1 MIDPADILG
10 AHGPFAAE
18 LPGFRPR
25 EAQRRMARAVA
36 DAIESRRV
44 LVCEAGTGIGKTFA
58 YLVPALLAGRRVLVS
73 TGTRHLQD
81 QIQQH
86 DLPTVR
92 RAIGS
97 PASVAVL
104 KGRSNYLCPQR
115 FEQLLVQGRLSDRAE
130 VKELAALRAWAPTTA
145 SGDLAEVTA
154 LAEDSGLLPRVTSTS
169 DNCLGSRCPRLSE
182 CFVAKARRKAQEAD
196 VVVVNHH
203 LLLADMVLKE
213 EGFGALLPDFDAVIV
228 DEAHQLPDLAAQA
241 FGTSFAARQ
250 ASGLVDDARS
260 ELGATA
266 LEGEFK
272 AALGAVDPALK
283 HARLAL
289 GAAIGRG
296 PWGEQVVRAEVRDA
310 IHELQATLS
319 RIAAALA
326 AVGTEP
332 ASALRGRAAA
342 LAAALEPFSAVE
354 AMAEA
359 TAEEGDVVPGAAG
372 RVLWYET
379 FKQSFVLNATPLD
392 PAARFR
398 AQLDAKPA
406 AWVFT
411 SATLAVGEDFEL
423 FTKRL
428 GLLEPET
435 LALASPF
442 DYERNALLYL
452 PPDLPAPDD
461 PGHTRAVVEAALPL
475 IAASRGRAFMLFTS
489 HRALKA
495 AAALLAGK
503 LPHPLLVQGDMP
515 RARLLERFRQ
525 AGDAVLLGTASFWEG
540 VDVKGPTLSLVVID
554 KLPFAS
560 PGDPVMAARIESLR
574 QLGGSPFTELQL
586 PQAVLA
592 LKQGVGRL
600 IRDHD
605 DTGVMAICDPRLKRR
620 GYGRSFIAAL
630 PPMRG
635 TEDQDEALR
644 FLRERTGLAEAL
656 A

>member
-1 MIDPADILG
+1 MTDPADLLG
-10 AHGPFAAE
+10 AHGPFATGV
-18 LPGFRPR
+18 P
-25 EAQRRMARAVA
+25 RAVA
-36 DAIESRRV
+36 DAIEQRRT
-44 LVCEAGTGIGKTFA
+44 LVVEAGTGIGKTFA

-92 RAIGS
+92 RALGA

-115 FEQLLVQGRLSDRAE
+115 FEQLLAHGRLSDRAE
-130 VKELAALRAWAPTTA
+130 VRELAALRAWAPTTA

-154 LAEDSGLLPRVTSTS
+154 LAEDSGLLPRVTSTT

-182 CFVAKARRKAQEAD
+182 CFVAKARRKAQDAD

-213 EGFGALLPDFDAVIV
+213 EGFGALLPDVDAVIV

-241 FGTSFAARQ
+241 FGTSFATRQ
-250 ASGLVDDARS
+250 ASGLVDDAR
-260 ELGATA
+260 
-266 LEGEFK
+266 
-272 AALGAVDPALK
+272 AALGVAALDGELSQALAAVDPALK
-283 HARLAL
+283 VARLAL
-289 GAAIGRG
+289 GAAVGRG
-296 PWGEQVVRAEVRDA
+296 PWGEQLRSSEVRDA
-310 IHELQATLS
+310 VQELQALLA
-319 RIAAALA
+319 RIAAALHEVSGAQA
-326 AVGTEP
+326 ADTEQ
-332 ASALRGRAAA
+332 AQALRARATA
-342 LAAALEPFSAVE
+342 LAAALEPFVAVE
-354 AMAEA
+354 QA
-359 TAEEGDVVPGAAG
+359 AEEGAAA

-379 FKQSFVLNATPLD
+379 YKQSFVLNATPLD
-392 PAARFR
+392 PAKRFR
-398 AQLDAKPA
+398 EQVEQRPT

-423 FTKRL
+423 FAQRL
-428 GLLEPET
+428 GLVDPET

-452 PPDLPAPDD
+452 PPGLPAPDS
-461 PGHTRAVVEAALPL
+461 PAHTAAVVAAALPL
-475 IAASRGRAFMLFTS
+475 LVASRGRAFLLFTS
-489 HRALKA
+489 HRALRA
-495 AAALLAGK
+495 AATLLAGK

-515 RARLLERFRQ
+515 RARLLERFRE

-540 VDVKGPTLSLVVID
+540 VDVKGPALSLVVID

-560 PGDPVMAARIESLR
+560 PGDPVMAARIDALR
-574 QLGGSPFTELQL
+574 AKGGNPFSELQL

-605 DTGVMAICDPRLKRR
+605 DTGVMAICDPRLKRK

-630 PPMRG
+630 PPMSG
-635 TEDQDEALR
+635 TESEDEALR
-644 FLRERTGLAEAL
+644 FIRERTSLKDAVA
-656 A
+656 

>member
-10 AHGPFAAE
+10 AHGPFAAGVA
-18 LPGFRPR
+18 GFRPR

-36 DAIESRRV
+36 DAIEARRV

-92 RAIGS
+92 RALGS

-130 VKELAALRAWAPTTA
+130 VRELAALRTWSATTA

-154 LAEDSGLLPRVTSTS
+154 LAEDSGLLPRVTSTT

-182 CFVAKARRKAQEAD
+182 CFVAKARRKAQDAD

-213 EGFGALLPDFDAVIV
+213 EGFGALLPAFDAVII

-250 ASGLVDDARS
+250 ASGLVDDVRA
-260 ELGATA
+260 ELGAAA
-266 LEGEFK
+266 LEGELK
-272 AALGAVDPALK
+272 KALAALDPALK
-283 HARLAL
+283 VARLAL

-296 PWGEQVVRAEVRDA
+296 AWREQAARPEVRDA
-310 IHELQATLS
+310 VHELQSVLGA
-319 RIAAALA
+319 IGAALA
-326 AVGTEP
+326 ATAGEP
-332 ASALRGRAAA
+332 AQALRARATA
-342 LAAALEPFSAVE
+342 LVAALEPFAAVE
-354 AMAEA
+354 LEPAAGAEA
-359 TAEEGDVVPGAAG
+359 C
-372 RVLWYET
+372 VLWYET
-379 FKQSFVLNATPLD
+379 YKQSFVLNATPLD

-398 AQLDAKPA
+398 AQLEIRPT

-411 SATLAVGEDFEL
+411 SATLAVGDDFDL
-423 FTKRL
+423 FIQRL
-428 GLLEPET
+428 GLGEPET
-435 LALASPF
+435 LALPSPF

-452 PPDLPAPDD
+452 PPDLPAPDE
-461 PGHTRAVVEAALPL
+461 PGHTAAVVAAALPL

-489 HRALKA
+489 HRALRA
-495 AAALLAGK
+495 AATLLAGK
-503 LPHPLLVQGDMP
+503 LPHPLLVQGEMP
-515 RARLLERFRQ
+515 RARLIERFRE
-525 AGDAVLLGTASFWEG
+525 AGDAVLLGTQSFWEG
-540 VDVKGPTLSLVVID
+540 VDVKGPALSLVVFD

-560 PGDPVMAARIESLR
+560 PGDPVMAARIDSLR
-574 QLGGSPFTELQL
+574 ARGGNPFAEMQL

-600 IRDHD
+600 IRDND
-605 DTGVMAICDPRLKRR
+605 DTGVMAICDPRLKKK

-635 TEDQDEALR
+635 TEDEDEALR
-644 FLRERTGLAEAL
+644 FLRERTGLTEAV